1 MAVLNL
7 SAVSEI
13 DFNNTIPMMFT
24 LRNNWQG
31 SRQNSLL
38 HLLSQTHLIFD
49 CSDPRDKVYA
59 LLSMQSSLP
68 DLQIDYKAGIEDIY
82 ISVAQALIRFSGS
95 LELLGC
101 VNTNNRFHPPG
112 QAILPSWVPDWRS
125 ISWVNPFSNE
135 CRFQAC
141 NAFVTLHHTEIASN
155 SLEVEGR
162 IIDYVYQA
170 ENPREVEV
178 LTKGNQNRAAAEAY
192 LRAIRGRI
200 YHGISETNYTLPKQ
214 FEALLVR
221 TIMAGHYTPYTSR
234 LQPLADTDVERIW
247 SILIGDNTDEVSN
260 LDARGLWSEVGH
272 TCHSRNIFALEKH
285 TIALGPPNTEAGD
298 VICILHGS
306 KLPIVLRRQDDK
318 WGLVGQCY
326 VDGAMFG
333 EAVTWTEFEVDNF
346 ELI

>member
-1 MAVLNL
+1 
-7 SAVSEI
+7 
-13 DFNNTIPMMFT
+13 
-24 LRNNWQG
+24 
-31 SRQNSLL
+31 
-38 HLLSQTHLIFD
+38 
-49 CSDPRDKVYA
+49 
-59 LLSMQSSLP
+59 
-68 DLQIDYKAGIEDIY
+68 
-82 ISVAQALIRFSGS
+82 
-95 LELLGC
+95 LG
-101 VNTNNRFHPPG
+101 
-112 QAILPSWVPDWRS
+112 
-125 ISWVNPFSNE
+125 
-135 CRFQAC
+135 
-141 NAFVTLHHTEIASN
+141 
-155 SLEVEGR
+155 
-162 IIDYVYQA
+162 YVFCY
-170 ENPREVEV
+170 
-178 LTKGNQNRAAAEAY
+178 
-192 LRAIRGRI
+192 
-200 YHGISETNYTLPKQ
+200 YTLPKQ

-247 SILIGDNTDEVSN
+247 SILIGDNADEVSN

-272 TCHSRNIFALEKH
+272 ACHSRNIFALEKH